1 MNESI
6 VNDAITLLE
15 ECIVNGKSGKDALYA
30 WFIEEQVLINSTI
43 RELTVEEEKLFSKI
57 PEELKKINIKEK
69 K

>member
-6 VNDAITLLE
+6 VNDVITLLE